1 MRALFAVAEPTR
13 RVGVVLG
20 TRPEA
25 VKLAPVVVALRASA
39 QYEPVVVST
48 GQHRDLLAPL
58 LGFFGVRPDLDL
70 DLMRPGQS
78 LSDLA
83 GLATTR
89 IGRAV
94 EDLGLDLLI
103 VQGDTTTTLAGALA
117 GFYHQVPV
125 VHVEAGLRTDDRL
138 SPYPEEVNRRAVT
151 QLADLHLAPTDR
163 AAARLLAEG
172 VDPARVLVT
181 GNTVIDA
188 LFETVR
194 RRHPYAGPDAPALTD
209 AEGDGRRLLLVT
221 AHRRESWGAGL
232 DGIAEAVG
240 RLVDAH
246 PDLTVVFPVHPN
258 PLVREPVRRRLGGRD
273 RVLLVE
279 PLDYPSFVR
288 LLARADLVLTD
299 SGGIQE
305 EACSLGRPTL
315 VARDT
320 TERPEGIEAGGLRLV
335 GTDPARIVAEATRL
349 LTDSAAYD
357 ALVCRSLPFG
367 DGTAS
372 ARSVAALDLLF
383 PVPLPGPLVDL
394 DSHATPA

>member
-1 MRALFAVAEPTR
+1 MSSLFPVAEPTR

-25 VKLAPVVVALRASA
+25 VKLAPLVVALRASA
-39 QYEPVVVST
+39 HYEPVVVST

-58 LGFFGVRPDLDL
+58 LGFFGVQPDLDL
-70 DLMRPGQS
+70 DLMRAGQS
-78 LSDLA
+78 LADLA

-89 IGRAV
+89 IGQAI
-94 EDLGLDLLI
+94 EDLGLDLLV

-117 GFYHQVPV
+117 GFYHRVPV

-163 AAARLLAEG
+163 AAERLLAEG
-172 VDPARVLVT
+172 VDPSRVLVT

-194 RRHPYAGPDAPALTD
+194 RRHPYAGPDAAALAD
-209 AEGDGRRLLLVT
+209 AEGAGRLLLVT
-221 AHRRESWGAGL
+221 AHRRESWGVGL

-258 PLVREPVRRRLGGRD
+258 PLVREPVRRRLGGSD
-273 RVLLVE
+273 RVLLAE

-349 LTDSAAYD
+349 LTDPAAYG

-372 ARSVAALDLLF
+372 ARAVAALDLLF

>member
-1 MRALFAVAEPTR
+1 MTAHLVVEEPTR

-25 VKLAPVVVALRASA
+25 VKLAPVIAALRASA
-39 QYEPVVVST
+39 HYEPVVVST

-58 LGFFGVRPDLDL
+58 LGFFGVRPDVDL
-70 DLMRPGQS
+70 DLMQPGQS

-83 GLATTR
+83 GRATTR
-89 IGRAV
+89 IGQAV
-94 EDLGLDLLI
+94 ADLGLDLLV

-117 GFYHQVPV
+117 GFYHRVPV
-125 VHVEAGLRTDDRL
+125 VHLEAGLRTDDRM

-151 QLADLHLAPTDR
+151 QLADLHLAPTAW
-163 AAARLLAEG
+163 AADRLLAEG
-172 VDPARVLVT
+172 VAPESVLVT
-181 GNTVIDA
+181 GNTVVDA

-194 RRHPYAGPDAPALTD
+194 RQHPYAGPDAAALTEVE
-209 AEGDGRRLLLVT
+209 AAGRRVLLVT
-221 AHRRESWGAGL
+221 AHRRESWGPGL

-240 RLVDAH
+240 RLVETH
-246 PDLTVVFPVHPN
+246 PDLAVVFPVHPN
-258 PLVREPVRRRLGGRD
+258 PVVREPVRRRLGGLR
-273 RVLLVE
+273 RVTLAE

-305 EACSLGRPTL
+305 EACSLGKPTL

-320 TERPEGIEAGGLRLV
+320 TERPEGVEAGGLRLV
-335 GTDPARIVAEATRL
+335 GTDPARIVAEADRL
-349 LTDSAAYD
+349 LADPAAYD

-372 ARSVAALDLLF
+372 ARTVAALDLLF
-383 PVPLPGPLVDL
+383 PVPLLDL
-394 DSHATPA
+394 DSHATPV